1 MRAWT
6 PGSYHD
12 GGDHHGAVL
21 QAGGVVGEQR
31 GVLDQHQLVRVVP
44 VADLSERRA
53 SAASVNPQTCSSSA
67 SFLLGGGGSSP
78 RLTFHLS
85 HTLAHRKL

>member
-1 MRAWT
+1 MTDGNLAEQTCKSVHVSMRART

-21 QAGGVVGEQR
+21 QAGGVVGQQR

-53 SAASVNPQTCSSSA
+53 SAASVNLQTCSSSA
-67 SFLLGGGGSSP
+67 L
-78 RLTFHLS
+78 R
-85 HTLAHRKL
+85 R